1 MKVSTISPEKPQLVL
16 KADMCPSLIIKLGEI
31 PEDIDTSNGEG
42 IPGFT
47 AMTMMT
53 AFLIAGWIQGRRR
66 LENQS

>member
-1 MKVSTISPEKPQLVL
+1 
-16 KADMCPSLIIKLGEI
+16 MCPSFIIKLGEI

-47 AMTMMT
+47 AMAMMT